1 VCNLS
6 IHLQTLQ
13 SIHSSA
19 YIAIYSFIL
28 LFDRSKE
35 GFWQIDLSVPTEVVF
50 VRQQRRRRRLAQVA
64 STAAE
69 ETGGLERGGN
79 LESFGMKSETTWD
92 GLLFIGLKISATVL
106 N

>member
-1 VCNLS
+1 
-6 IHLQTLQ
+6 
-13 SIHSSA
+13 
-19 YIAIYSFIL
+19 
-28 LFDRSKE
+28 
-35 GFWQIDLSVPTEVVF
+35 
-50 VRQQRRRRRLAQVA
+50 VA